1 MKIEESLKVLTD
13 KGTKQKIGCYKFYQ
27 TEMNR
32 ELAVHPNIDLKDRTS
47 VSDVSTGLK
56 LFDLHKVFEKVGSS
70 DIDEKMTW
78 FINHYTLEEILEEFK
93 KYEGEEKK

>member
-56 LFDLHKVFEKVGSS
+56 LFDLHKVFEKYNIGRAAWTYKEMDFGITGEHYS
-70 DIDEKMTW
+70 DI
-78 FINHYTLEEILEEFK
+78 LEDILK
-93 KYEGEEKK
+93 